1 MISTHEILENAKNA
15 VADVS
20 NLSPAKKNEAL
31 VKIAEALV
39 KNEATILSAN
49 ARDVEASR
57 GVISDSMID
66 RLTLNH
72 DRIEGMRD
80 GIVEVSNSMT
90 RAELFSTP

>member
-1 MISTHEILENAKNA
+1 MISTHEILQNAKNA

-20 NLSPAKKNEAL
+20 NLSSAKKNEAL
-31 VKIAEALV
+31 VKIAEALL

-57 GVISDSMID
+57 GVISDS
-66 RLTLNH
+66 
-72 DRIEGMRD
+72 
-80 GIVEVSNSMT
+80 NSMT